1 MSIKPEQLAQTIIKT
16 LEEYQGVT
24 EEAAASAAIEAAN
37 SAVTKLQG
45 AAPSGAGAWGSWDKY
60 NSSWAATDLAK
71 RKNVY
76 GKVVHNQKYYQLTH
90 LLENGHVIVNKK
102 GEYGRTRPIKHI
114 EPAEQEGIQNF
125 EQLVRAELEGI
136 S

>member
-1 MSIKPEQLAQTIIKT
+1 MADRSVSAQLDKILEQYGRKADEAVEKSAKRAGRDTAKDLKNTSPKKT
-16 LEEYQGVT
+16 GEYASSWSTKVTRSSGRLIGVT
-24 EEAAASAAIEAAN
+24 
-37 SAVTKLQG
+37 V
-45 AAPSGAGAWGSWDKY
+45 Y
-60 NSSWAATDLAK
+60 NK
-71 RKNVY
+71 R
-76 GKVVHNQKYYQLTH
+76 YQLTH

-125 EQLVRAELEGI
+125 EQLVRAELESI

>member
-1 MSIKPEQLAQTIIKT
+1 MADRSVSAQLDKILEQYGRKADEAVEKSAKRAGRDTAKDLKNTSPKRTGAYASSWTTKVTRSSGRLI
-16 LEEYQGVT
+16 GVT
-24 EEAAASAAIEAAN
+24 
-37 SAVTKLQG
+37 V
-45 AAPSGAGAWGSWDKY
+45 Y
-60 NSSWAATDLAK
+60 NKD
-71 RKNVY
+71 
-76 GKVVHNQKYYQLTH
+76 HYQLTH

-102 GEYGRTRPIKHI
+102 GEYGRTKPIKHI

>member
-1 MSIKPEQLAQTIIKT
+1 MADRSVSAQLDKILGQYGRKADEAVEKAAKRAGRDTAKT
-16 LEEYQGVT
+16 LRNTSPKRTGEYASSWSTKVTRSSGRLIGVT
-24 EEAAASAAIEAAN
+24 
-37 SAVTKLQG
+37 V
-45 AAPSGAGAWGSWDKY
+45 Y
-60 NSSWAATDLAK
+60 NK
-71 RKNVY
+71 R
-76 GKVVHNQKYYQLTH
+76 YQLTH

>member
-1 MSIKPEQLAQTIIKT
+1 MADIGISKDLNKILEQYGRKADEAVEKSAKRAGRDTAKDLKNTSPKKT
-16 LEEYQGVT
+16 GEYASSWSTTGTRSSGRLIGVT
-24 EEAAASAAIEAAN
+24 
-37 SAVTKLQG
+37 V
-45 AAPSGAGAWGSWDKY
+45 Y
-60 NSSWAATDLAK
+60 NK
-71 RKNVY
+71 R
-76 GKVVHNQKYYQLTH
+76 YQLTH

-125 EQLVRAELEGI
+125 EELVRAELESI

>member
-1 MSIKPEQLAQTIIKT
+1 MADRSVSAQLDKILEQYGRKADEAVEKSAKRAGRDTAKDLKNTSPKRT
-16 LEEYQGVT
+16 GEYASSWSTKVTRSSGRLIGVT
-24 EEAAASAAIEAAN
+24 
-37 SAVTKLQG
+37 V
-45 AAPSGAGAWGSWDKY
+45 Y
-60 NSSWAATDLAK
+60 NK
-71 RKNVY
+71 R
-76 GKVVHNQKYYQLTH
+76 YQLTH

-125 EQLVRAELEGI
+125 EELVRAELEGI

>member
-1 MSIKPEQLAQTIIKT
+1 MADKSVSAQLDKILEQYGRKADEAVEKSAKRAGRDTAKDLKNTSPKKT
-16 LEEYQGVT
+16 GAYASSWTTKVTRSSGRLIGVT
-24 EEAAASAAIEAAN
+24 
-37 SAVTKLQG
+37 V
-45 AAPSGAGAWGSWDKY
+45 Y
-60 NSSWAATDLAK
+60 NKD
-71 RKNVY
+71 
-76 GKVVHNQKYYQLTH
+76 HYQLTH

-125 EQLVRAELEGI
+125 EQLVRAELESI

>member
-1 MSIKPEQLAQTIIKT
+1 MADKSVSAQLDKILEQYGRKADEAVEKSAKRAGRDTAKDLKNTSPKRTGAYASSWSTKVTRSSGRLI
-16 LEEYQGVT
+16 GVT
-24 EEAAASAAIEAAN
+24 
-37 SAVTKLQG
+37 V
-45 AAPSGAGAWGSWDKY
+45 Y
-60 NSSWAATDLAK
+60 NK
-71 RKNVY
+71 R
-76 GKVVHNQKYYQLTH
+76 YQLTH
-90 LLENGHVIVNKK
+90 LLENGHVIKNKK

>member
-1 MSIKPEQLAQTIIKT
+1 MADRSVSAQLDKILEQYGRKADEAVEKSAKRAGRDTAKDLKNTSPKKT
-16 LEEYQGVT
+16 GEYASSWSTKVTRSSGRLIGVT
-24 EEAAASAAIEAAN
+24 
-37 SAVTKLQG
+37 V
-45 AAPSGAGAWGSWDKY
+45 Y
-60 NSSWAATDLAK
+60 NK
-71 RKNVY
+71 R
-76 GKVVHNQKYYQLTH
+76 YQLTH

-125 EQLVRAELEGI
+125 EELVRAELEGI

>member
-1 MSIKPEQLAQTIIKT
+1 MADKSVSAQLGKILEQYGRKAD
-16 LEEYQGVT
+16 
-24 EEAAASAAIEAAN
+24 EAVEKSAKRAGRDTAKDLKN
-37 SAVTKLQG
+37 TSPKRTG
-45 AAPSGAGAWGSWDKY
+45 AYA
-60 NSSWAATDLAK
+60 SSWSTKVTRSSGKLVSVT
-71 RKNVY
+71 VY
-76 GKVVHNQKYYQLTH
+76 NKDHSQLTH
-90 LLENGHVIVNKK
+90 LLENGHVIKNKK

>member
-1 MSIKPEQLAQTIIKT
+1 MADRSVSAQLDKILEQYGRKADEAVEKSAKRAGRDTAKDLKNTSPKKT
-16 LEEYQGVT
+16 GEYASSWSTKVTRSSGRLIGVT
-24 EEAAASAAIEAAN
+24 
-37 SAVTKLQG
+37 V
-45 AAPSGAGAWGSWDKY
+45 Y
-60 NSSWAATDLAK
+60 NK
-71 RKNVY
+71 R
-76 GKVVHNQKYYQLTH
+76 YQLTH

-125 EQLVRAELEGI
+125 EELVRAELESI

>member
-1 MSIKPEQLAQTIIKT
+1 MADKSVSAQLGKILEQYGRKADEAVEKSAKRAGRDTAKDLKNTSPKRT
-16 LEEYQGVT
+16 GEYASSWSTKVTRSSGRLIGVT
-24 EEAAASAAIEAAN
+24 
-37 SAVTKLQG
+37 V
-45 AAPSGAGAWGSWDKY
+45 Y
-60 NSSWAATDLAK
+60 NK
-71 RKNVY
+71 R
-76 GKVVHNQKYYQLTH
+76 YQLTH
-90 LLENGHVIVNKK
+90 LLENGHVIKNKK

>member
-1 MSIKPEQLAQTIIKT
+1 MAKTESVSAQMKELLDEINDDIRKATKNNIDRTAKESVQKLKNTSPVKT
-16 LEEYQGVT
+16 GSYAKGWGTKKQGDMDV
-24 EEAAASAAIEAAN
+24 
-37 SAVTKLQG
+37 
-45 AAPSGAGAWGSWDKY
+45 
-60 NSSWAATDLAK
+60 
-71 RKNVY
+71 
-76 GKVVHNQKYYQLTH
+76 VVHNRTDYQLTH
-90 LLENGHVIVNKK
+90 LLENGHVIKNKK